1 MRKWNRNE
9 KKELAYRIKGRI
21 EKFGLV
27 ENQDYEVFH
36 NFMENPSGMD
46 MKENGAF
53 RQAALALF
61 DSCNP
66 LP

>member
-1 MRKWNRNE
+1 M
-9 KKELAYRIKGRI
+9 AYRIKGRI

-46 MKENGAF
+46 MKENGTF

>member
-1 MRKWNRNE
+1 
-9 KKELAYRIKGRI
+9 
-21 EKFGLV
+21 
-27 ENQDYEVFH
+27 
-36 NFMENPSGMD
+36 MENPSGMD

-53 RQAALALF
+53 RPAALALF